1 MPNEPNSK
9 AFTVRPPNKDCP
21 KIIAAEDENEEEE
34 GPDKAPPPET
44 KGKEP
49 KEPKKPEPP
58 IEVGCAFNQI
68 G

>member
-21 KIIAAEDENEEEE
+21 KIIAAEEEKEEE
-34 GPDKAPPPET
+34 GPDKAPPPEA
-44 KGKEP
+44 KAKEP

>member
-49 KEPKKPEPP
+49 
-58 IEVGCAFNQI
+58 
-68 G
+68 